1 MWRNSRVFIGSQTTI
16 TKARLICDDADVE
29 IGRDGLWSDEII
41 LQSNDQHGI
50 VDLQT
55 RAVINGRRRK
65 VKICDHVWIGRRAI
79 IMPDLEIGW
88 GSILATGS
96 VLTSDMP
103 PQTVFGGVP
112 ARQIRSGVTWSRA
125 PTGLS
130 AFEDDLIQRHLER
143 DGNS

>member
-1 MWRNSRVFIGSQTTI
+1 
-16 TKARLICDDADVE
+16 
-29 IGRDGLWSDEII
+29 
-41 LQSNDQHGI
+41 
-50 VDLQT
+50 
-55 RAVINGRRRK
+55 
-65 VKICDHVWIGRRAI
+65 
-79 IMPDLEIGW
+79 MPDLEIGW